1 MKKTT
6 QKNLRH
12 LVSIKA
18 AKCAD
23 NLTVDQCDRLRP
35 VERLAISH
43 GIYGANGL
51 LFRGADEE
59 LYAVTA
65 RNSALFYFL

>member
-6 QKNLRH
+6 QKNLKY
-12 LVSIKA
+12 LVSIGG
-18 AKCAD
+18 AKCAND
-23 NLTVDQCDRLRP
+23 MDCITCPPLHP
-35 VERLAISH
+35 IERLAVSR

-51 LFRGADEE
+51 LFRGADGE

>member
-6 QKNLRH
+6 QKALKNL
-12 LVSIKA
+12 IKIDA
-18 AKCAD
+18 TIDVNTIGACTYD
-23 NLTVDQCDRLRP
+23 NLRP

-51 LFRGADEE
+51 LFRGADGE

>member
-6 QKNLRH
+6 QKALKNL
-12 LVSIKA
+12 VNIGA
-18 AKCAD
+18 AIDANTLD
-23 NLTVDQCDRLRP
+23 AHTCDALRP
-35 VERLAISH
+35 VNMLEVSR
-43 GIYGANGL
+43 GIYGANGC
-51 LFRGADEE
+51 LFRGADGN

>member
-1 MKKTT
+1 MKKVT
-6 QKNLRH
+6 QKQLKNLITTGG
-12 LVSIKA
+12 VKSG
-18 AKCAD
+18 D
-23 NLTVDQCDRLRP
+23 NLTQEQMDALRP

-43 GIYGANGL
+43 GVYGANAL
-51 LFRGADEE
+51 LFRGADGE

>member
-6 QKNLRH
+6 QKALKNLVKIGAAMD
-12 LVSIKA
+12 VSTLDA
-18 AKCAD
+18 CTYD
-23 NLTVDQCDRLRP
+23 NLRP
-35 VERLAISH
+35 VERLAVSR

-51 LFRGADEE
+51 LFREADGE

-65 RNSALFYFL
+65 RNSALFFFL

>member
-6 QKNLRH
+6 QKNLKY
-12 LVSIKA
+12 LVSIGTA
-18 AKCAD
+18 RCAND
-23 NLTVDQCDRLRP
+23 MDEMLRERLRP
-35 VERLAISH
+35 IDKLAISH

-51 LFRGADEE
+51 LFLGADGK

-65 RNSALFYFL
+65 RNSALFFFL

>member
-6 QKNLRH
+6 QKNLKY
-12 LVSIKA
+12 LVSIGA
-18 AKCAD
+18 ARCAND
-23 NLTVDQCDRLRP
+23 MDEMLCERLRP
-35 VERLAISH
+35 IDKLAISH

-51 LFRGADEE
+51 LFLGADGE
-59 LYAVTA
+59 LYAITA

>member
-6 QKNLRH
+6 QKALKNLVKIGAAMD
-12 LVSIKA
+12 VSTLDA
-18 AKCAD
+18 CTYD
-23 NLTVDQCDRLRP
+23 NLRP

-43 GIYGANGL
+43 GINGANGL
-51 LFRGADEE
+51 LFRGADGK

-65 RNSALFYFL
+65 RNSALFYFM

>member
-6 QKNLRH
+6 QKNLKY
-12 LVSIKA
+12 LVSIGA
-18 AKCAD
+18 AKCAND
-23 NLTVDQCDRLRP
+23 MDCTLHP
-35 VERLAISH
+35 IERLAVSR
-43 GIYGANGL
+43 GVYGANGL
-51 LFRGADEE
+51 LFRGADGE

>member
-1 MKKTT
+1 MKKVT
-6 QKNLRH
+6 QKQLKNLITTGG
-12 LVSIKA
+12 VKSG
-18 AKCAD
+18 D
-23 NLTVDQCDRLRP
+23 NLTQEQMDALRP
-35 VERLAISH
+35 VEHLAVSR

-51 LFRGADEE
+51 LFRGADGE

>member
-6 QKNLRH
+6 QKQLKY
-12 LVSIKA
+12 LVSIGA
-18 AKCAD
+18 ARCAND
-23 NLTVDQCDRLRP
+23 MDKMPCHPLHP
-35 VERLAISH
+35 IERLAVSH

-51 LFRGADEE
+51 LFRGADGE